1 MEHDNNLTETFKHLL
16 WYIKIDDSNNKIHVL
31 NYKNDLLYTRWYSDT
46 QVLEDLIDIVNTHN
60 KVILGAEIS
69 EEDKIK

>member
-1 MEHDNNLTETFKHLL
+1 MEHENILVETFKNLL
-16 WYIKIDDSNNKIHVL
+16 WYVKIDNSNDEIHIL

>member
-1 MEHDNNLTETFKHLL
+1 MEHENILVETFKNLL
-16 WYIKIDDSNNKIHVL
+16 WYVKIDNSNDEIHIL

-46 QVLEDLIDIVNTHN
+46 QVLEDLIDIVDIHN

-69 EEDKIK
+69 EEYKIK

>member
-1 MEHDNNLTETFKHLL
+1 MEYENNSVETFKHLL

-31 NYKNDLLYTRWYSDT
+31 NHENDLLYTRWYSDI
-46 QVLEDLIDIVNTHN
+46 QVLEDLIDIVNIHN

>member
-1 MEHDNNLTETFKHLL
+1 MEYENNSVETFKHLL

-31 NYKNDLLYTRWYSDT
+31 NYENELLYTRWYSDT
-46 QVLEDLIDIVNTHN
+46 QVLEDLIDIVKTHN

-69 EEDKIK
+69 EEEKIE

>member
-1 MEHDNNLTETFKHLL
+1 MEHENHSVENFKHFL
-16 WYIKIDDSNNKIHVL
+16 WYIKIDDSNNKIHVV
-31 NYKNDLLYTRWYSDT
+31 NYENELLYTRWYSDI

>member
-1 MEHDNNLTETFKHLL
+1 MIGNELVTQ
-16 WYIKIDDSNNKIHVL
+16 YGIDDSNNKIHVL
-31 NYKNDLLYTRWYSDT
+31 NYKNDLLYTHWYSDT

>member
-1 MEHDNNLTETFKHLL
+1 MEHENHSVETFKHLL

-31 NYKNDLLYTRWYSDT
+31 NYENELLYTRWYSDT
-46 QVLEDLIDIVNTHN
+46 QILEDLIDIVNTHN